1 MNIIKKIFGFKEK
14 TQEPEAS
21 VSKFMPE
28 SKAPVDELFMHK
40 FRENGGKF
48 LYCENQDEL
57 QENFKQIISEN
68 NWGGKSAYFYS
79 EAIKKQFDHHDL
91 KHSNQSSNCSFFV
104 SNCEY
109 LIANTGAVLISSK
122 QIGDKKL
129 EDLPYHFIT
138 FATTSQLLET
148 IGEGLQ
154 RMKAKYKDTI
164 PSNITTLKTFERQN
178 ADKSDFLSYGS
189 TSKNLYLLL
198 LEDL

>member
-14 TQEPEAS
+14 TQQPEDS

-28 SKAPVDELFMHK
+28 SKPPVDELFMYK

-48 LYCENQDEL
+48 LYCVNQEEL
-57 QENFKQIISEN
+57 QENFKKIISEN
-68 NWGGKSAYFYS
+68 NWNSKPAYFYS
-79 EAIKKQFDHHDL
+79 DDIKNQFDHHDL
-91 KHSNQSSNCSFFV
+91 KLSTQSSKCSYFV

-109 LIANTGAVLISSK
+109 LIASTGAVLISSK

-138 FATTSQLLET
+138 IATTSQLLET

-154 RMKAKYKDTI
+154 HMKAKYRNTI